1 MGVMAAMNSK
11 TLDAFVAGTVDVIR
25 KTIAPRDAQIASLLQ
40 RVAELESKK
49 LPTYAGAHK
58 EGTAYAAGSLV
69 TRSGSLWLATAQTD
83 ETPGQ
88 GATSWR
94 LIVKRGEA

>member
-1 MGVMAAMNSK
+1 MAMTREQTRLIA
-11 TLDAFVAGTVDVIR
+11 AVATGSTSVLKRVIEQ
-25 KTIAPRDAQIASLLQ
+25 RDAQIASLTQ
-40 RVAELESKK
+40 RVTALEAQK

-58 EGTAYAAGSLV
+58 EGTAYASGSLV

-94 LIVKRGEA
+94 LVVKRGDA